1 MSHLDDGVSAR
12 LSPGTRP
19 DPEYGVCD
27 RDAVLSAEGVEQSH
41 GDTEEGHADRSAA
54 SATSQP
60 PHQTNTVHCCPVN
73 LRRAGDKSQN
83 HRD

>member
-12 LSPGTRP
+12 LSPCSRA
-19 DPEYGVCD
+19 DPEYGVRD
-27 RDAVLSAEGVEQSH
+27 WDAVLGAESVEQSH

-60 PHQTNTVHCCPVN
+60 PHQANSVHRRPVN
-73 LRRAGDKSQN
+73 LRMA
-83 HRD
+83 